1 MRIVNCD
8 QTQGHVEEG
17 CPVTISCRGATL
29 TILIAKIFFL
39 QFPGRAS
46 ASNSR
51 GEAAV
56 ATLTT
61 SYICLSM
68 QSHLLQSQSSNQPC
82 ACSAARIP
90 PCKGELRLSWA
101 DFGSKMLPGHWQAR
115 DSTACHLE
123 PEAGPCDQRL
133 TRQTENQIL
142 STTLITGGTSAR
154 ANVRGE
160 CSWPKLEL

>member
-29 TILIAKIFFL
+29 AILIAKIFFL
-39 QFPGRAS
+39 QFSGQAS

-61 SYICLSM
+61 SYLPLDAEPSAPKPELKPTLCL
-68 QSHLLQSQSSNQPC
+68 QRCKN
-82 ACSAARIP
+82 P
-90 PCKGELRLSWA
+90 PL
-101 DFGSKMLPGHWQAR
+101 
-115 DSTACHLE
+115 
-123 PEAGPCDQRL
+123 
-133 TRQTENQIL
+133 
-142 STTLITGGTSAR
+142 
-154 ANVRGE
+154 
-160 CSWPKLEL
+160 